1 MTFFCPPF
9 SFLSFLSIIDL
20 SSPSAKKQQ
29 VFAAFFLAKKICP
42 VVQSGRSST
51 PHDFRDAA
59 HSHAHYFGGCF
70 VTFLLAGGLDEC
82 VDALVETEW
91 EGGDDGFIGVRGES
105 ASNVVKNLTV
115 NQFKKRLADHGLEG
129 SLLKLNL
136 LTDALATALASD
148 D

>member
-1 MTFFCPPF
+1 MSVWNPF
-9 SFLSFLSIIDL
+9 RK
-20 SSPSAKKQQ
+20 AKKAGQRVLDRMDQ
-29 VFAAFFLAKKICP
+29 VEREARTGDIDAEARRLAF
-42 VVQSGRSST
+42 QSS
-51 PHDFRDAA
+51 
-59 HSHAHYFGGCF
+59 
-70 VTFLLAGGLDEC
+70 
-82 VDALVETEW
+82 ETEL

-115 NQFKKRLADHGLEG
+115 NQFRKRLADHGLEG